1 MVCQDRLGTNGR
13 TEHRE
18 QVELREE
25 ALLLV
30 LAGNNTLY
38 VPGGNAT
45 ISCGKA
51 SLNFDEFQ
59 SKGAHRGAF
68 HIDNAHTNIRQ
79 DRRKR
84 GDDAHVECGIWRFY
98 TGARVLDVVGN
109 SC

>member
-1 MVCQDRLGTNGR
+1 MKSDGLPRQAQDKRKA
-13 TEHRE
+13 RE
-18 QVELREE
+18 QVELKEE

-68 HIDNAHTNIRQ
+68 YINAHTNIRQ
-79 DRRKR
+79 DRRNR
-84 GDDAHVECGIWRFY
+84 GHDAHGIWRFY
-98 TGARVLDVVGN
+98 TAARVLDVVGN